1 MAKSDHTDFA
11 NFDANAG
18 GTSPVQWLLQC
29 NAYMSWCTL
38 QQYCLQFTE
47 KYSEVCSHSVT
58 VCCYMQCSVFVL
70 ISNAFREC
78 LCTAQCADD
87 RPVEFTRQNHRS
99 RMSMTTTG
107 LTGSQDIAQLC
118 AMHTDSDTRHS
129 LRTSAHYAPANST
142 AKAVWQQYE
151 ILPAW
156 WGVGTKSKLQLDFVT
171 APLSFLFRMEPC
183 ICVCLYL

>member
-107 LTGSQDIAQLC
+107 LTGSQDIA
-118 AMHTDSDTRHS
+118 
-129 LRTSAHYAPANST
+129 PANST

-171 APLSFLFRMEPC
+171 APLSYLFRMEPC